1 MKKTILFVD
10 DEPKL
15 LDGLRRILRS
25 MRAEWEMGFAASGRD
40 ALRIMA
46 DKPCDVVVADMRMDD
61 MDGLAL
67 LERVRELHPGVVR
80 VILSGQSDEA
90 KVLESIGLA
99 HFFLSKPC
107 QAEKLKITLTRA
119 CGMSGLLTDES
130 LVKLISRID
139 SLPSMP
145 SLYREVVEEAQ
156 SKNGSLAKVADIISK
171 DVAMSAKL
179 LQVANSAFFATP
191 GEVSSII
198 RAVNILGLE
207 NIKSLI
213 LTIKIFTGSHP
224 KDSPCYSMSSL
235 WSHSIS
241 VGMIARGIA
250 TQEGFPQNRIDE
262 ALMAGMLH
270 DVGKVVLMDKLAKE
284 CREIS
289 ELVKS
294 SGCRLWEA
302 EQKIVGTTHAQVGA
316 YLMSLWGLSES
327 AVEAIAFHHCPGKSA
342 NESFGTL
349 TVIHLAN
356 AVEHGGRG
364 GKKSD
369 RLDVEYLEK
378 LGISDRI

>member
-1 MKKTILFVD
+1 
-10 DEPKL
+10 
-15 LDGLRRILRS
+15 
-25 MRAEWEMGFAASGRD
+25 
-40 ALRIMA
+40 
-46 DKPCDVVVADMRMDD
+46 
-61 MDGLAL
+61 LAL
-67 LERVRELHPGVVR
+67 LERVRKLHPGVVR
-80 VILSGQSDEA
+80 VILSGRSDEK

-107 QAEKLKITLTRA
+107 EAKRLKSMLTRA
-119 CGMSGLLTDES
+119 CGMSGLLSDES

-179 LQVANSAFFATP
+179 LRVVNSAFFATP

-198 RAVNILGLE
+198 RAVNMLGLE

-224 KDSPCYSMSSL
+224 KDSPCYSLSSL
-235 WSHSIS
+235 WSHSIA

-250 TQEGFPQNRIDE
+250 TQEGFSQDLIDE

-270 DVGKVVLMDKLAKE
+270 DVGKVVLMDKLGKE

-289 ELVKS
+289 GLVKA

-316 YLMSLWGLSES
+316 YLMGLWGLSES

-356 AVEHGGRG
+356 SVEHGGRG

-369 RLDVEYLEK
+369 RLDIEYLEK